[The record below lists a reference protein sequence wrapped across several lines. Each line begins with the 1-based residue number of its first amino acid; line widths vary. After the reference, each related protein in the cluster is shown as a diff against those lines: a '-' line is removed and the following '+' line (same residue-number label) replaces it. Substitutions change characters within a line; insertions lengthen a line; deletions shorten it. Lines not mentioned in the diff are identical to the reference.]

1 MEQFA
6 GNYQLSNQKRG
17 PLAGPSCVRVVMCR
31 ELPDYLP
38 SERLFW

>member
-17 PLAGPSCVRVVMCR
+17 PLAGPSCVRVGMAGV
-31 ELPDYLP
+31 DYLP